1 MVPLSCVLCVAVACG
16 GDASSESAPEEDRGA
31 PGQGTGGGGS
41 DQDDGGVEQE
51 EFLVKELATT
61 SSYVFVP
68 NSSPESHTVA
78 RIDGR
83 DLSIRPIRVGAQPEE
98 VRAADVDG
106 VGAVAYVLCEG
117 DSTVAIVRAD
127 EPAIDGVGF
136 GTVSLLRVPRE
147 VNALQV
153 SPDGRFALAYI
164 DPSKGVLGQGAS
176 VAAIQSM
183 ALIRLG
189 ARREE
194 DAVFELSVTR
204 EVRNVSFDS
213 QSQRAFIVGK
223 EGVNVLDLEQIDSD
237 RFVPPLRLALSDDI
251 FPPDDLEIVVSRDG
265 DYFALRSSQL
275 QRVVVVRLD
284 PPGTPGT
291 EVVAQIR
298 GFEFDESPSD
308 IDLLQRGDGARDA
321 LIVTLRAEG
330 RSVWLDPV
338 ALLAQQEEG
347 AVEEDDVVIARH
359 ETGAGNGLTQVSSGG
374 EYALTYTTLS
384 ISPVLDAVE
393 IEAGTL
399 ERHPLL
405 NQIRSVALSK
415 DGEVAIVVHRPQSPK
430 PEDGEAPIF
439 MESAQDRFRLLHGL
453 TLVDLS
459 SGYRR
464 PVALEGEPVEII
476 AVASGGEDE
485 EQLVYVTQRSAN
497 PAYQGVLRL
506 SLESF
511 RTDFTQL
518 AKEPTQIGLVAGKV
532 FVNQRSDVGRITFID
547 LDGGAQRTISGYELN
562 ARID

>member
-1 MVPLSCVLCVAVACG
+1 M
-16 GDASSESAPEEDRGA
+16 
-31 PGQGTGGGGS
+31 
-41 DQDDGGVEQE
+41 
-51 EFLVKELATT
+51 
-61 SSYVFVP
+61 
-68 NSSPESHTVA
+68 
-78 RIDGR
+78 
-83 DLSIRPIRVGAQPEE
+83 
-98 VRAADVDG
+98 
-106 VGAVAYVLCEG
+106 
-117 DSTVAIVRAD
+117 
-127 EPAIDGVGF
+127 
-136 GTVSLLRVPRE
+136 
-147 VNALQV
+147 
-153 SPDGRFALAYI
+153 
-164 DPSKGVLGQGAS
+164 
-176 VAAIQSM
+176 
-183 ALIRLG
+183 
-189 ARREE
+189 
-194 DAVFELSVTR
+194 
-204 EVRNVSFDS
+204 
-213 QSQRAFIVGK
+213 
-223 EGVNVLDLEQIDSD
+223 
-237 RFVPPLRLALSDDI
+237 
-251 FPPDDLEIVVSRDG
+251 
-265 DYFALRSSQL
+265 
-275 QRVVVVRLD
+275 
-284 PPGTPGT
+284 
-291 EVVAQIR
+291 
-298 GFEFDESPSD
+298 
-308 IDLLQRGDGARDA
+308 
-321 LIVTLRAEG
+321 
-330 RSVWLDPV
+330 
-338 ALLAQQEEG
+338 
-347 AVEEDDVVIARH
+347 EEDDVVIARH

-384 ISPVLDAVE
+384 VSPVLDAVE

-547 LDGGAQRTISGYELN
+547 IDGGAQRTISGYELN